1 MSARAMAR
9 GATPVDPREFSA
21 RGTTPFDPRERRG
34 LRIRDAARDG
44 LSAAAVSL
52 AGSVGV
58 TATLSVILR
67 WLG

>member
-9 GATPVDPREFSA
+9 GATPVDA
-21 RGTTPFDPRERRG
+21 RNAGGR
-34 LRIRDAARDG
+34 RIRDAARDG
-44 LSAAAVSL
+44 LSAAAISL

-58 TATLSVILR
+58 TAALSVILR